1 MNYYPKKNAQAKCR
15 IKKPSPNGEWCL
27 YWSDITDVHLLD
39 VVHFFFSTPIDCY
52 LWLMVGG
59 YAAQNC
65 DLGWH
70 TPKRVLMEVALTP
83 APRFRIIAISLRDIY
98 FV

>member
-1 MNYYPKKNAQAKCR
+1 MV
-15 IKKPSPNGEWCL
+15 NGAFTGQIL
-27 YWSDITDVHLLD
+27 LMFIYWMLSI
-39 VVHFFFSTPIDCY
+39 FFFSMPIDCY